1 MVAKSGAGCA
11 AACVRTPSVS
21 LLRPD
26 ADSADVLCTG
36 AAPLAG
42 GLAAGAA
49 RCASALKLPSA
60 EMFTS
65 GEAPC
70 SPYGV
75 AGVAHQPAALT
86 RLQRRARLRST
97 DLALREQVRPQVRE
111 AKVVTEGVLRQ
122 RQGW

>member
-11 AACVRTPSVS
+11 AVCARTSCVS

-26 ADSADVLCTG
+26 ADNADVLCTG
-36 AAPLAG
+36 AALRAG

-49 RCASALKLPSA
+49 RCASAPKLPSA
-60 EMFTS
+60 EMLTS

-70 SPYGV
+70 SPCGV
-75 AGVAHQPAALT
+75 AGSARQPAAPT
-86 RLQRRARLRST
+86 RLQRSAQLRST
-97 DLALREQVRPQVRE
+97 DLALGEQVWPQVRE
-111 AKVVTEGVLRQ
+111 AEVVTKRVLRQ